1 MRKQQTPRQKRPTET
16 VWPLLWDSRM
26 RAPRFRL
33 DLTVRYR
40 AVGDG
45 EWRQAKTGNISS
57 TGVLVRAED
66 AVPVDTRLEL
76 RVTLSVN
83 DPAARNGEVACV
95 GRVVR
100 VVGAPEGSAQGFAVA
115 IDEYAFQPH
124 FKLPFA

>member
-1 MRKQQTPRQKRPTET
+1 MRKLQSVRQKRGTET

-40 AVGDG
+40 AVGDA

-57 TGVLVRAED
+57 SGVLVRAD
-66 AVPVDTRLEL
+66 NALPLDTRLEL
-76 RVTLSVN
+76 RVALALNEPPTR
-83 DPAARNGEVACV
+83 AGEVSCV

-100 VVGAPEGSAQGFAVA
+100 LVGAPDGDSEGFAVA
-115 IDEYAFQPH
+115 IDEYAFQPQ
-124 FKLPFA
+124 FKLPVA